1 MKPIP
6 RNTKTIKNVVLFLGI
21 SMALSQSLLADSTD
35 KTTPNTKAKTQKLK
49 AIDTVGVRVHTGTF
63 ENTLNIGD
71 KFLSDTQ
78 ASTIR
83 DITQADS
90 SLEVGGGSQIAS
102 KLYIRGL
109 EEQMFNVSVDGIT
122 QGGNSFHHQG
132 SINLNP
138 AIIKSITVQKGYAS
152 PESGPGALVGS
163 VKVETKNAFDMLRG
177 SKKKYGAILDL
188 GAFSNFGLDGSAAVY
203 GILGKDGILG
213 KTGIMLYYSKQYMP
227 YYRAGETIYGPRGFI
242 NPKDRNQKVQS
253 SKNNSDNLVAKIT
266 TQLDEKNSFEFT
278 YNFMTNNTITP
289 FAANVIIPTESPLF
303 NNDLFNNQGSFKY
316 EYDTDKFKANWN
328 TYYSQKKLFLYP
340 LDGQLDEHS
349 TATTEAEKEE
359 AKEHDDEVRPLN
371 IAVQTAGSDLVFT
384 NTFGKDQ
391 STIKYGLNYQLIY
404 QSLRNSFVSTPHDH
418 TPEATSHFINRGREF
433 ANVIGGFVS
442 LNYYILDSLALEAGS
457 RYDFYNYVD
466 KFNQVH
472 NTNNVSPSVALVYTP
487 LDGLDIKLSYAYSM
501 RGAKPTDASLLYS
514 VDANIDP
521 KLKSEQAQNTE
532 LDINY
537 GGEHFNLRG
546 SAYYQNI
553 HNFIN
558 TYFNTNPSD
567 EHAFLKTNMP
577 GFIEILGYE
586 VAGKVMYGGF
596 SASLGVSQQF
606 PFYKGHY
613 GITDSFELGA
623 FTGAVLTANLNYDI
637 KDWGLSFGWLSRIV
651 LTTGDFNAY
660 NLYFNVLESY
670 QKVGYDVHNLY
681 INYTPPK
688 HDNLTLRLAFTNIVN
703 RLYINPASPRKEVFA
718 NPSDGDVAS
727 FPIYEPG
734 FNVKFSLSYKI

>member
-1 MKPIP
+1 
-6 RNTKTIKNVVLFLGI
+6 
-21 SMALSQSLLADSTD
+21 MALSHTLLAEEASKD
-35 KTTPNTKAKTQKLK
+35 TTKPESFKHKMHTLK

-63 ENTLNIGD
+63 ENTLTIGD
-71 KFLSDTQ
+71 KFLGNTQ
-78 ASTIR
+78 ASNIR

-109 EEQMFNVSVDGIT
+109 EEQMLNVSVDGIT
-122 QGGNSFHHQG
+122 QGGNAFHHQG

-138 AIIKSITVQKGYAS
+138 AIIKSITIQKGYAS

-163 VKVETKNAFDMLRG
+163 MKVETKNAFDMLRG

-203 GILGKDGILG
+203 GILGKDANSFLG
-213 KTGIMLYYSKQYMP
+213 KTGVMVYYSKQYMP
-227 YYRAGETIYGPRGFI
+227 YYRAGSTIYGRSDFVKPS
-242 NPKDRNQKVQS
+242 DRNEKVQS
-253 SKNNSDNLVAKIT
+253 SKNNSDNVVAKIT
-266 TQLDEKNSFEFT
+266 TELNEANSLEFT
-278 YNFMTNNTITP
+278 YNFMTSNTITP
-289 FAANVIIPTESPLF
+289 FAANVFIPTENPLY

-316 EYDTDKFKANWN
+316 EYNTEKFKANWN

-340 LDGQLDEHS
+340 LAGDDSDPS
-349 TATTEAEKEE
+349 TVVSSSSPEAMEE
-359 AKEHDDEVRPLN
+359 AKDHDDEVRPLN

-384 NTFGKDQ
+384 NTFGKND
-391 STIKYGLNYQLIY
+391 SLFKYGLNYQLIY
-404 QSLRNSFVSTPHDH
+404 QSLRNDFRTDPHGH
-418 TPEATSHFINRGREF
+418 TVEEAAGFTNRGREY
-433 ANVIGGFVS
+433 ANIIGGFVS
-442 LNYYILDSLALEAGS
+442 LDYHLLDSLSFQAGS

-472 NTNNVSPSVALVYTP
+472 NTNNISPSVALVYTP
-487 LDGLDIKLSYAYSM
+487 IDPLDIKLSYAFSM

-514 VDANIDP
+514 VDANID
-521 KLKSEQAQNTE
+521 KNLKSEQAQNTE

-537 GGEHFNLRG
+537 QSDHFNLRG
-546 SAYYQNI
+546 SLYYQTI

-558 TYFNTNPSD
+558 SYFNTDPED

-577 GFIEILGYE
+577 GYVEILGYE

-596 SASLGVSQQF
+596 SASLGASQQF
-606 PFYKGHY
+606 PFYKGVY

-623 FTGAVLTANLNYDI
+623 FTGATLTLNLNYDI
-637 KDWGLSFGWLSRIV
+637 KDWGLSFGWLSRVV
-651 LTTGDFNAY
+651 LTTGEFSAY
-660 NLYFNVLESY
+660 NLYFNTTENY
-670 QKVGYDVHNLY
+670 QKFGYDTHNLY

-688 HDNLTLRLAFTNIVN
+688 HDNLTLRLAFTNIIN

-718 NPSDGDVAS
+718 NPKDSDEAS
-727 FPIYEPG
+727 YPIYEPG
-734 FNVKFSLSYKI
+734 FNAKFSISYKI